1 MEGVITMGNMALEFI
16 QKLHADGYL
25 AADFKLFGVPQT
37 EQDAEIW
44 MAQYQS
50 IRNYL
55 N

>member
-1 MEGVITMGNMALEFI
+1 MGNITLEFI
-16 QKLHADGYL
+16 QKLHVDGFL
-25 AADFKLFGVPQT
+25 QADFKLFGVPQT
-37 EQDAEIW
+37 EQDAEIF

>member
-1 MEGVITMGNMALEFI
+1 MEGVITMDSLEFI

-25 AADFKLFGVPQT
+25 SADFKLFGVPQT
-37 EQDAEIW
+37 KEDAEIW

>member
-1 MEGVITMGNMALEFI
+1 MALEFI
-16 QKLHADGYL
+16 QKLYQDGFL
-25 AADFKLFGVPQT
+25 QADFKLFGVPQT
-37 EQDAEIW
+37 KEDAEIF

>member
-1 MEGVITMGNMALEFI
+1 MALEFI
-16 QKLHADGYL
+16 QKLYQDGYL
-25 AADFKLFGVPQT
+25 SADFKLFGVPQT
-37 EQDAEIW
+37 NEDAEIF